1 MANIMRL
8 GGGVSKIQYFTQN
21 GDFNI
26 TKVIDVRGVKKI
38 IEIFTN
44 SSYYGGTQYV
54 SFKSYGSNDGSSW
67 TLISE
72 KTVELFEKEF
82 VNNYKYYK
90 IEAKGDVRSG
100 AGMIVIFSGKAEKIY
115 TDIP

>member
-1 MANIMRL
+1 MAGIMKL

-38 IEIFTN
+38 IEKFTN
-44 SSYYGGTQYV
+44 SSFYGEPQFV

-72 KTVELFEKEF
+72 KTVNLFEKEF

-90 IEAKGDVRSG
+90 IEAKGDARNGS
-100 AGMIVIFSGKAEKIY
+100 GMIVIFSGKAEKI
-115 TDIP
+115 T

>member
-38 IEIFTN
+38 IEKFTN
-44 SSYYGGTQYV
+44 SSYYGSSS

-72 KTVELFEKEF
+72 KTVYFFEKEF

-90 IEAKGDVRSG
+90 IEAKGDVRNGS
-100 AGMIVIFSGKAEKIY
+100 GMIVIFSGKAEKI
-115 TDIP
+115 T

>member
-26 TKVIDVRGVKKI
+26 TKVFDVRGVKKI

-44 SSYYGGTQYV
+44 SSYYGGIPQQV

-72 KTVELFEKEF
+72 KTVYFFEKEF

-100 AGMIVIFSGKAEKIY
+100 PGMIVIFSGKAEKI
-115 TDIP
+115 T

>member
-1 MANIMRL
+1 MKDLVDMKL
-8 GGGVSKIQYFTQN
+8 EQW
-21 GDFNI
+21 
-26 TKVIDVRGVKKI
+26 
-38 IEIFTN
+38 
-44 SSYYGGTQYV
+44 V

-72 KTVELFEKEF
+72 KTVDLFEKEF

-100 AGMIVIFSGKAEKIY
+100 SGMIVIFSGKAEKI
-115 TDIP
+115 T

>member
-1 MANIMRL
+1 MANIFRL

-38 IEIFTN
+38 IEKFTN
-44 SSYYGGTQYV
+44 SSEYYGGTQYA

-72 KTVELFEKEF
+72 KTVNLFEKEF

-90 IEAKGDVRSG
+90 IEAKGDVRNGS
-100 AGMIVIFSGKAEKIY
+100 GMIVIFSGKAEKI
-115 TDIP
+115 T

>member
-38 IEIFTN
+38 IEKFTN
-44 SSYYGGTQYV
+44 SSYYGEYV

-72 KTVELFEKEF
+72 KTVHLFEKEF

-90 IEAKGDVRSG
+90 IEAKGDVRNGS
-100 AGMIVIFSGKAEKIY
+100 GMIVIFSGKAEKI
-115 TDIP
+115 T